1 MAKKRG
7 RPKKLVETMPEPEF
21 VDLMET
27 VMLRETEP
35 IEVEYDAGE
44 QQQVQLDD
52 SELVSEIKVESTSFE
67 ETEATE
73 ECL

>member
-1 MAKKRG
+1 
-7 RPKKLVETMPEPEF
+7 MPEPEF